1 MNAKEYLQQA
11 YLMELQVQ
19 SKLQQIEALRSA
31 AEGLNRCIAAE
42 RVTHSKNV
50 TAMQDTVQKIIEA
63 EEELNGEIDRLVDLK
78 REIRGTIGQVKNVV
92 YRLILEKR
100 HLSFLKW
107 EEIACDLGY
116 TARWCQIRHREALR
130 VVQKLLEKEEEG

>member
-1 MNAKEYLQQA
+1 MNAKEYLYQA

-50 TAMQDTVQKIIEA
+50 TVMQDTVQKIMEA
-63 EEELNGEIDRLVDLK
+63 EAELNGEIDRLVDLK

-107 EEIACDLGY
+107 DQIACDLGY
-116 TARWCQIRHREALR
+116 TERWCQIRYREALR
-130 VVQKLLEKEEEG
+130 VVQGLLEKEEEG